1 MVRPDRKYPE
11 VLVPAGD
18 RERLKAALDYGA
30 DAIYLGGNQF
40 TMRAAPANFSGEQLT
55 EAVEMAHA
63 KGVRVYLT
71 CNTLPR
77 NPELQAFPQFLA
89 DAQAAGVD
97 AVIVADLGLLSM
109 IRKYAPDMEIH
120 MSTQTG
126 IVNYATANMLYEL
139 GVRRVVLARELSLAD
154 IAEIRRNIPEDMEI
168 EAFVHGA
175 MCVSF
180 SGRCLLSAY
189 LTGRDANRGA
199 CAQPCRWKYHL
210 MEETRPGQFFP
221 VEEDDSG
228 TYIMNA
234 KDLCMIDYIPELVQA
249 GVSSLKIEGR
259 AKSAYYVSVVAN
271 AYRAAVDAFL
281 AGEPL
286 PQWVH
291 DEVFHVSHRDY
302 CTGFFFGHPKDC
314 QRYEDNSYVRRSDVI
329 GIVDQCRDGMV
340 YATQRNRFFA
350 EDVIEILAPG
360 KQPVEIM
367 LNGRL
372 YNGDG
377 EQIETANHAMMK
389 MQFPCDAEF
398 PAGSVIRKRVCE

>member
-1 MVRPDRKYPE
+1 MVMGERKYPE

-18 RERLKAALDYGA
+18 PERLKAALDFGA
-30 DAIYLGGNQF
+30 DAVYLGGNQF
-40 TMRAAPANFSGEQLT
+40 TMRAAPANFSGAQLA
-55 EAVEMAHA
+55 EAVALAHA
-63 KGVRVYLT
+63 RGVRVYLT

-77 NPELQAFPQFLA
+77 NPELDAFPAFLA

-109 IRKYAPDMEIH
+109 VRRYAPEMEIH

-139 GVRRVVLARELSLAD
+139 GVRRVVLARELSLQE

-189 LTGRDANRGA
+189 LTNRDANRGA

-259 AKSAYYVSVVAN
+259 AKSAYYVSVIAN
-271 AYRAAVDAFL
+271 AYRAAVDAYL

-291 DEVFHVSHRDY
+291 DEVFQVSHRDY

-314 QRYEDNSYVRRSDVI
+314 QRYEDNSYVRRSDVV
-329 GIVDQCRDGMV
+329 GIVDACKDGMV

-350 EDVIEILAPG
+350 HDVIEILAPG
-360 KQPVEIM
+360 QPPVAVP
-367 LNGRL
+367 LDGHL
-372 YNGDG
+372 LNGDG
-377 EQIETANHAMMK
+377 EPIETANHAMMK
-389 MQFPCDAEF
+389 LQFPCSHEF
-398 PAGSVIRKRVCE
+398 PAGSVIRKRV

>member
-1 MVRPDRKYPE
+1 MVTAERKYPE

-18 RERLKAALDYGA
+18 AERLKAALDFGA
-30 DAIYLGGNQF
+30 DAVYLGGKQF
-40 TMRAAPANFSGEQLT
+40 TMRAAPANFSGEQLA
-55 EAVEMAHA
+55 EAVALAHSR
-63 KGVRVYLT
+63 GVRVYLT

-77 NPELQAFPQFLA
+77 NPELHAFPAFLA
-89 DAQAAGVD
+89 EAQAAGVD
-97 AVIVADLGLLSM
+97 AVIIADLGLLSM
-109 IRKYAPDMEIH
+109 VRKYAPDMEIH

-139 GVRRVVLARELSLAD
+139 GVRRVVLARELSLRD

-234 KDLCMIDYIPELVQA
+234 KDLCMIDYIPELVEA

-271 AYRAAVDAFL
+271 AYRAAVDAYRE
-281 AGEPL
+281 GKPL

-291 DEVFHVSHRDY
+291 DEVYHVSHRDY

-329 GIVDQCRDGMV
+329 GMVDACRDGMV

-360 KQPVEIM
+360 QPPVEVA
-367 LNGRL
+367 LNGQL

-389 MQFPCDAEF
+389 MQFPCKTEF
-398 PAGSVIRKRVCE
+398 PAGSVIRKRVE